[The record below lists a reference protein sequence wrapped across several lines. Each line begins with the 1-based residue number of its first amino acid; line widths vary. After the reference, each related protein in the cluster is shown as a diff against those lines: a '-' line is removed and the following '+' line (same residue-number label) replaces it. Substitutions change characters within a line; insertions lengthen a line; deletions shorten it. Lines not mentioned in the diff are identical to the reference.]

1 MSIIRLK
8 HTENGFNWIDVSYP
22 TTAEL
27 QELSAEFGLNQY
39 TLADCLEPDHLPKAE
54 DLGAVKFLITRKILD
69 EVLGHKLHTVQ
80 QLSTKVAIFFNDDF
94 IITVHRLPQVFIT
107 ELQASFEQ
115 KLVYKNPA
123 QLAAKILLQVLQS
136 YNKPALQLAAELDK
150 YETAVFLRQTQPT
163 ILSELYYLKRKIN
176 IIIKL
181 LILTEDITHALN
193 AYKAHNLA
201 LQDAKDLHTKLLTLF
216 NQLHDDVGNLQQ
228 IYISIAAQK
237 TNEVMKV
244 LTVFSVFFLPLTFIV
259 GIYGMNFR
267 FMPELE
273 SVWGYPVVLASMVA
287 ITVLIYW
294 WFKRKKWF

>member
-54 DLGAVKFLITRKILD
+54 DLGAFKFLITRKILD

-150 YETAVFLRQTQPT
+150 YETAVFLRRTQPT

-228 IYISIAAQK
+228 IYLSISAQK

-244 LTVFSVFFLPLTFIV
+244 LTVFSVFFMPLTFIV
-259 GIYGMNFR
+259 GVYGMNFK

-273 SVWGYPVVLASMVA
+273 SAWGYPIVWASMVA
-287 ITVLIYW
+287 ITVIIYW

>member
-8 HTENGFNWIDVSYP
+8 HTENGFNWIDISNP
-22 TTAEL
+22 TAAEL

-54 DLGAVKFLITRKILD
+54 DLGNVKFLITRKILD
-69 EVLGHKLHTVQ
+69 EVIGQKLHTVQ
-80 QLSTKVAIFFNDDF
+80 QLSTKVAVFFNEDF
-94 IITVHRLPQVFIT
+94 IITVHRLPQAFI
-107 ELQASFEQ
+107 EALQASFEQ
-115 KLVYKNPA
+115 KLVYKNPS

-150 YETAVFLRQTQPT
+150 YETAVFLRNTQPN

-181 LILTEDITHALN
+181 LILTEDITHVLN

-201 LQDAKDLHTKLLTLF
+201 LQDAKDLHTKLLSLF

-228 IYISIAAQK
+228 IYLSIAAQK
-237 TNEVMKV
+237 TNEVVKV

-259 GIYGMNFR
+259 GIYGMNFK

-273 SVWGYPVVLASMVA
+273 SAWGYPVVLASMVLVTA
-287 ITVLIYW
+287 FIYW

>member
-8 HTENGFNWIDVSYP
+8 HTENGFNWIDVSNP
-22 TTAEL
+22 TAAEL

-54 DLGAVKFLITRKILD
+54 DLGHVKFLITRKFLD
-69 EVLGHKLHTVQ
+69 EVLGQKLHTVQ
-80 QLSTKVAIFFNDDF
+80 QLSTKVAIFFNEDF
-94 IITVHRLPQVFIT
+94 IITVHRLPQAFIE

-150 YETAVFLRQTQPT
+150 YETAVFLRHTQAN

-228 IYISIAAQK
+228 IYLSISAQK

-244 LTVFSVFFLPLTFIV
+244 LTVFSVFFMPLTFIV
-259 GIYGMNFR
+259 GVYGMNFK

-273 SVWGYPVVLASMVA
+273 SAWGYPIVLASMVA

>member
-22 TTAEL
+22 TAAEL
-27 QELSAEFGLNQY
+27 QELSAEFGFNQY

-107 ELQASFEQ
+107 DLQASFEQ

-136 YNKPALQLAAELDK
+136 YNKPVLQLAAELDK
-150 YETAVFLRQTQPT
+150 YETAIFLRQTKPT

-228 IYISIAAQK
+228 IYISISAQK

-259 GIYGMNFR
+259 GIYGMNFK

-287 ITVLIYW
+287 ITILIYW
-294 WFKRKKWF
+294 WFRRKKWF

>member
-22 TTAEL
+22 TAAEL

-54 DLGAVKFLITRKILD
+54 DIGGVKFLIIRKILD

-150 YETAVFLRQTQPT
+150 YETAVFLRQTKPT

-228 IYISIAAQK
+228 IYLSISAQK

-259 GIYGMNFR
+259 GIYGMNFK

-273 SVWGYPVVLASMVA
+273 SVWGYPAVLASMVA

-294 WFKRKKWF
+294 WFRRKKWF

>member
-8 HTENGFNWIDVSYP
+8 HTENGFNWIVVSYP
-22 TTAEL
+22 TATEL

-54 DLGAVKFLITRKILD
+54 DLGGVKFLITRKILD

-80 QLSTKVAIFFNDDF
+80 QLSTKVAIFFNVDF

-107 ELQASFEQ
+107 ELQASFEE

-123 QLAAKILLQVLQS
+123 QLATKILLQVLQS

-259 GIYGMNFR
+259 GIYGMNFK

>member
-22 TTAEL
+22 TAAEL

-54 DLGAVKFLITRKILD
+54 DLGNVKFLITRKILD
-69 EVLGHKLHTVQ
+69 EVLGQKLHTVQ
-80 QLSTKVAIFFNDDF
+80 QLSTKVAIFFNEDF
-94 IITVHRLPQVFIT
+94 IITVHRLPQAFI
-107 ELQASFEQ
+107 EALQASFEQ
-115 KLVYKNPA
+115 KLVYKNPS

-150 YETAVFLRQTQPT
+150 YETAVFLRNTQPN

-181 LILTEDITHALN
+181 LILTEDITHMLN
-193 AYKAHNLA
+193 VYKTHNLA
-201 LQDAKDLHTKLLTLF
+201 LQDAKDLHTKLLSLF

-228 IYISIAAQK
+228 IYLSIAAQK
-237 TNEVMKV
+237 TNEVVKV

-259 GIYGMNFR
+259 GVYGMNFE
-267 FMPELE
+267 FMPELK
-273 SVWGYPVVLASMVA
+273 SVWGYPIVLASMVA

>member
-8 HTENGFNWIDVSYP
+8 HTENGFNWIDVSNP
-22 TTAEL
+22 TAAEL

-54 DLGAVKFLITRKILD
+54 DLGDVKFLITRKILD
-69 EVLGHKLHTVQ
+69 EVLGQKLHTVQ
-80 QLSTKVAIFFNDDF
+80 QLSTKVAIFFNDEF
-94 IITVHRLPQVFIT
+94 IITVHRLPQIFIT

-123 QLAAKILLQVLQS
+123 QLATKILLQVLQS

-150 YETAVFLRQTQPT
+150 YETAVFLRHNQAN

-228 IYISIAAQK
+228 IYISISAQK

-259 GIYGMNFR
+259 GIYGMNFK

-273 SVWGYPVVLASMVA
+273 SAWGYPVVLASMVA
-287 ITVLIYW
+287 ITALIYW

>member
-1 MSIIRLK
+1 MSVIRLK
-8 HTENGFNWIDVSYP
+8 HTDKGFNWIDVSYP
-22 TTAEL
+22 TAAEL

-80 QLSTKVAIFFNDDF
+80 QLSTKVAIFFNEDF
-94 IITVHRLPQVFIT
+94 IITVHRLPQAFIE
-107 ELQASFEQ
+107 ELQTSFEQ

-150 YETAVFLRQTQPT
+150 YETAVFLRQTQPN
-163 ILSELYYLKRKIN
+163 ILGELYYLKRKIN

-228 IYISIAAQK
+228 IYISISAQK

-259 GIYGMNFR
+259 GIYGMNFK

-287 ITVLIYW
+287 ITVIIYW

>member
-22 TTAEL
+22 TAAEL

-54 DLGAVKFLITRKILD
+54 DIGGVKFLIIRKILD

-150 YETAVFLRQTQPT
+150 YETAVFLRQTKPT

-228 IYISIAAQK
+228 IYLSISAQK

-259 GIYGMNFR
+259 GIYGMNFK

-273 SVWGYPVVLASMVA
+273 SAWGYPVVLASMVA
-287 ITVLIYW
+287 ITGIIYW
-294 WFKRKKWF
+294 WFRRKKWF

>member
-22 TTAEL
+22 TVAEL
-27 QELSAEFGLNQY
+27 QELSAEFGFNQY

-54 DLGAVKFLITRKILD
+54 DLGAFKFLITRKILD

-150 YETAVFLRQTQPT
+150 YETAVFLRRTQAN

-228 IYISIAAQK
+228 IYISISAQK

-259 GIYGMNFR
+259 GIYGMNFK

-294 WFKRKKWF
+294 WFRRKKWF

>member
-8 HTENGFNWIDVSYP
+8 HTDNGFNWIDVSNP
-22 TTAEL
+22 TAAEL

-54 DLGAVKFLITRKILD
+54 DLGNVKFLITRKILD
-69 EVLGHKLHTVQ
+69 EVLGQKLHTVQ
-80 QLSTKVAIFFNDDF
+80 QLSTKVAIFFNEDF
-94 IITVHRLPQVFIT
+94 IITVHRLPQAFI
-107 ELQASFEQ
+107 EALQASFEQ
-115 KLVYKNPA
+115 KLVYKNPS

-150 YETAVFLRQTQPT
+150 YETAVFLRNTQPN

-181 LILTEDITHALN
+181 LILTEDITHMLN
-193 AYKAHNLA
+193 VYKTHNLA
-201 LQDAKDLHTKLLTLF
+201 LQDAKDLHTKLLSLF

-228 IYISIAAQK
+228 IYISISAQK

-259 GIYGMNFR
+259 GIYGMNFK

-287 ITVLIYW
+287 ITILIYW
-294 WFKRKKWF
+294 WFRRKKWF

>member
-8 HTENGFNWIDVSYP
+8 HTEKGFNWIDVSNP
-22 TTAEL
+22 TSAEL
-27 QELSAEFGLNQY
+27 QELSADFGLNQY

-69 EVLGHKLHTVQ
+69 EVIGQKLHTVQ

-94 IITVHRLPQVFIT
+94 IITVHRLPQAFIT

-150 YETAVFLRQTQPT
+150 YETAVFLRRSQAN

-228 IYISIAAQK
+228 IYLSISAQK

-244 LTVFSVFFLPLTFIV
+244 LTVFSVFFMPLTFIV
-259 GIYGMNFR
+259 GVYGMNFK

-273 SVWGYPVVLASMVA
+273 SAWGYPIVLASMVA

>member
-1 MSIIRLK
+1 
-8 HTENGFNWIDVSYP
+8 
-22 TTAEL
+22 
-27 QELSAEFGLNQY
+27 
-39 TLADCLEPDHLPKAE
+39 LPKAE
-54 DLGAVKFLITRKILD
+54 DIGGVKFLIIRKILD

-150 YETAVFLRQTQPT
+150 YETAVFLRQTKPT

-228 IYISIAAQK
+228 IYLSISAQK

-259 GIYGMNFR
+259 GIYGMNFK

-273 SVWGYPVVLASMVA
+273 SAWGYPVVLASMVA
-287 ITVLIYW
+287 ITGIIYW

>member
-8 HTENGFNWIDVSYP
+8 HTENGFNWVDVSNP
-22 TTAEL
+22 TTTEL

-39 TLADCLEPDHLPKAE
+39 TLSDCLEPDHLPKAE
-54 DLGAVKFLITRKILD
+54 DLGHVKFLITRKILD

-80 QLSTKVAIFFNDDF
+80 QLSTKVAIFFNEEF
-94 IITVHRLPQVFIT
+94 IITVHRLPQAFIE
-107 ELQASFEQ
+107 ELHASFEQ

-136 YNKPALQLAAELDK
+136 YNNPALQLAAELDK
-150 YETAVFLRQTQPT
+150 YETAVFLRHTQAN

-193 AYKAHNLA
+193 AYKEHNLA

-228 IYISIAAQK
+228 IYLSISAQK

-244 LTVFSVFFLPLTFIV
+244 LTTFSVFFLPLTFIV
-259 GIYGMNFR
+259 GVYGMNFK

-273 SVWGYPVVLASMVA
+273 SAWGYPIVLASMIA
-287 ITVLIYW
+287 ITVIIYW

>member
-1 MSIIRLK
+1 MK
-8 HTENGFNWIDVSYP
+8 
-22 TTAEL
+22 
-27 QELSAEFGLNQY
+27 LS
-39 TLADCLEPDHLPKAE
+39 
-54 DLGAVKFLITRKILD
+54 LIK
-69 EVLGHKLHTVQ
+69 K
-80 QLSTKVAIFFNDDF
+80 
-94 IITVHRLPQVFIT
+94 
-107 ELQASFEQ
+107 
-115 KLVYKNPA
+115 
-123 QLAAKILLQVLQS
+123 
-136 YNKPALQLAAELDK
+136 
-150 YETAVFLRQTQPT
+150 
-163 ILSELYYLKRKIN
+163 N

-228 IYISIAAQK
+228 IYLSISAQK

-244 LTVFSVFFLPLTFIV
+244 LTTFSVFFLPLTFIV
-259 GIYGMNFR
+259 GVYGMNFK

-273 SVWGYPVVLASMVA
+273 SIWGYPIVLAIMVA

>member
-22 TTAEL
+22 TAAEL

-54 DLGAVKFLITRKILD
+54 DLGGIKFLITRKILD
-69 EVLGHKLHTVQ
+69 EVLGQKLHTVQ
-80 QLSTKVAIFFNDDF
+80 QLSTKVAIFFSDEF

-150 YETAVFLRQTQPT
+150 YETLVFLRQTQPT

-181 LILTEDITHALN
+181 LIL
-193 AYKAHNLA
+193 
-201 LQDAKDLHTKLLTLF
+201 
-216 NQLHDDVGNLQQ
+216 
-228 IYISIAAQK
+228 
-237 TNEVMKV
+237 M
-244 LTVFSVFFLPLTFIV
+244 
-259 GIYGMNFR
+259 
-267 FMPELE
+267 
-273 SVWGYPVVLASMVA
+273 A
-287 ITVLIYW
+287 IPG
-294 WFKRKKWF
+294 

>member
-1 MSIIRLK
+1 MSVIRLK
-8 HTENGFNWIDVSYP
+8 HTDNGFNWIDVSNP
-22 TTAEL
+22 TAAEL

-54 DLGAVKFLITRKILD
+54 DLGNVKFLITRKILD
-69 EVLGHKLHTVQ
+69 EVLGQKLHTVQ
-80 QLSTKVAIFFNDDF
+80 QLSTKVAIFFNEDF
-94 IITVHRLPQVFIT
+94 IITVHRLPQAFI
-107 ELQASFEQ
+107 EALQASFEQ
-115 KLVYKNPA
+115 KLAYKNPS

-150 YETAVFLRQTQPT
+150 YETAVFLRNTQPN

-181 LILTEDITHALN
+181 LILTEDITHVLN

-201 LQDAKDLHTKLLTLF
+201 LQDAKDLHTKLLSLF

-228 IYISIAAQK
+228 IYLSIAAQK
-237 TNEVMKV
+237 TNEVVKV

-259 GIYGMNFR
+259 GIYGMNFK

-273 SVWGYPVVLASMVA
+273 SVWGYPIVLASMVLVTA
-287 ITVLIYW
+287 LIYW

>member
-22 TTAEL
+22 TATEL

-54 DLGAVKFLITRKILD
+54 DLGGVKFLITRKILD

-80 QLSTKVAIFFNDDF
+80 QLSTKVAIFFNVDF

-107 ELQASFEQ
+107 ELQASFEE

-123 QLAAKILLQVLQS
+123 QLATKILLQVLQS

-259 GIYGMNFR
+259 GIYGMNFK

-273 SVWGYPVVLASMVA
+273 SVWAYSAVLARMVA

-294 WFKRKKWF
+294 WFKRKTWC